1 MNTPNTNAR
10 TSRELELGT
19 FGTRLSVDVV
29 DTDARTVGYF
39 ITGTDDDGTKDI
51 VYDLDPEEAQSI
63 IKTLQDALERN
74 NERNVVGYPVDT
86 VDTAGDKTQ
95 FKCPQCGELLDAD
108 THTQCAEC
116 GAQIE
121 LSARVTGRGNADL
134 PPKN

>member
-1 MNTPNTNAR
+1 MNAPTNNER

-19 FGTRLSVDVV
+19 FGTHVSVDVV
-29 DTDARTVGYF
+29 DTDARTVGYL
-39 ITGTDDDGTKDI
+39 ISGTDDDGVKDI

-74 NERNVVGYPVDT
+74 NERNVVGYPVET
-86 VDTAGDKTQ
+86 VETAGEQTQ

-108 THTQCAEC
+108 TLANCGEC

-134 PPKN
+134 PPK